1 MVVKSGAIGGCWSG
15 AKFAREGTRRALE
28 PARGHRRSRAHPDVW
43 ECGEPE
49 TNAQTAT
56 PVAEVSPTIAPIS
69 PPQPCVFIASAVE
82 GLPIGEAIALDLQF
96 VADVTICEQDVFPSR
111 K

>member
-1 MVVKSGAIGGCWSG
+1 VVTTGLVLIGMFGSVG
-15 AKFAREGTRRALE
+15 SL
-28 PARGHRRSRAHPDVW
+28 P
-43 ECGEPE
+43 

-56 PVAEVSPTIAPIS
+56 PVAEVSPTIAPIL
-69 PPQPCVFIASAVE
+69 PPQPCDFIASAVE

-96 VADVTICEQDVFPSR
+96 VADVTICEQGVFPSR